1 MKNDIVNELKS
12 TKIELLETLGRLS
25 DGNINTIPFEGSWT
39 GGQVAEHVLMS
50 SSAVAGAL
58 SSPAETAERDS
69 NQHIELFSQVFLNFD
84 HKLKSPDFILP
95 SDKPKDK
102 QSLIQSLK
110 ETFEKIEQAAGS
122 GDLDLICTSF
132 DMPTIGK
139 LSRRELTWFTIVHT
153 KRHIHQLKNIADLL
167 EKVHTNETIN

>member
-12 TKIELLETLGRLS
+12 TKIELLETLGRFT
-25 DGNINTIPFEGSWT
+25 GKNINTIPFEGSWT

-58 SSPAETAERDS
+58 SGPAEAAERDP

-95 SDKPKDK
+95 SDRPKDK
-102 QSLIQSLK
+102 QLLIQSLK
-110 ETFEKIEQAAGS
+110 ETFEKIEQA
-122 GDLDLICTSF
+122 
-132 DMPTIGK
+132 
-139 LSRRELTWFTIVHT
+139 
-153 KRHIHQLKNIADLL
+153 
-167 EKVHTNETIN
+167 